1 MANGDTQPPFGADG
15 ADGGGG
21 FVRQLG
27 LRIAV
32 FAALLG
38 VLHIAGAG
46 ARRESLITGTQAT
59 DVLATMQGR
68 MTREA
73 VFRTA
78 SSVPGIDS
86 DTRAADLGAATR
98 LGQDNPSGSGIAQMA
113 ARGAGLRH
121 ESSAWD
127 GAAEGFDLGESA
139 LQLAIMLLAVA
150 LVTGTS
156 GSGVSG
162 TSGRMAK
169 AASYLAGAGVALA
182 LLTALVAALA

>member
-1 MANGDTQPPFGADG
+1 MTDRDTQTRPDA
-15 ADGGGG
+15 AGGGG

-46 ARRESLITGTQAT
+46 ARRESLITGIQAT

-73 VFRTA
+73 VYRTA

-98 LGQDNPSGSGIAQMA
+98 LGQDNPSGSGLAQMA

-121 ESSAWD
+121 ESAAWD

-150 LVTGTS
+150 LVIGES
-156 GSGVSG
+156 GISGACA
-162 TSGRMAK
+162 RMTK